1 MSQPHARE
9 IALPEASPERD
20 ANRLLASANLL
31 RIRGRWDEAVEQCMA
46 AMRLAP
52 DSATAQS
59 LLGDIY
65 ENQGRTDDAV
75 QWYRMALDVNPDSPA
90 DKVKLGRL
98 LEAKTLESRVMDA
111 PIPATLAP
119 AGPPPARKPRRIEPD
134 AALRGAAFAA
144 GLLVLVIVALALM
157 VMARHGPLRPGSKIA
172 RQINTDPVVLAP
184 PAASSP
190 SAPAL
195 PPASGHDPL
204 EQSLME
210 RLRATGEFADAD
222 LTLMDLQSDPRVAR
236 LVITVAVRPIST
248 GGASRE
254 WVLRQALRALQAAAR
269 EVDPQTASLFTI
281 RCLLAPTEAASG
293 LSTPL
298 VFVGDAPR
306 AALVLLGADS
316 ATLSAPQMRDAFQA
330 AWWSPIVPS

>member
-1 MSQPHARE
+1 MPLPPARE

-20 ANRLLASANLL
+20 AYRLLASANLL

-65 ENQGRTDDAV
+65 ENQGRMDDAV

-90 DKVKLGRL
+90 DKIKLARL
-98 LEAKTLESRVMDA
+98 LQAKAQILDA
-111 PIPATLAP
+111 PS
-119 AGPPPARKPRRIEPD
+119 PPPTAPTTTPRRARWTEPD
-134 AALRGAAFAA
+134 IVLRGAAFAA
-144 GLLVLVIVALALM
+144 GMLVLVIVALALI
-157 VMARHGPLRPGSKIA
+157 VMARHGPLRPGGRAA
-172 RQINTDPVVLAP
+172 RQVHAEPVMLAP
-184 PAASSP
+184 TAASSP
-190 SAPAL
+190 PASAPAL
-195 PPASGHDPL
+195 PPAPGHDPL

-222 LTLMDLQSDPRVAR
+222 VVLVDLQSDPRAAR
-236 LVITVAVRPIST
+236 LIVTVSIRPAST
-248 GGASRE
+248 GGATRD
-254 WVLRQALRALQAAAR
+254 WVLRQALRALQTAAR
-269 EVDPQTASLFTI
+269 EVDPQTASLFTV
-281 RCLLAPTEAASG
+281 RCLLAPAEAASG

-306 AALVLLGADS
+306 AALALLGADS
-316 ATLSAPQMRDAFQA
+316 ATLSATQMLDAFQA
-330 AWWSPIVPS
+330 VWWSPVIPS